1 MLFGKKKKKPF
12 QMSKYK
18 LTLVLSHYCQQWLKS
33 SKLVVNSSNIY
44 WFSTDATSNYWL
56 YKSILNFLLSPN
68 PWPSVIYYQITYL
81 YFRSVPQAEKK
92 KGKKQKQRVCNCKTE
107 GAPIVRLREV
117 EFAIE
122 VIVISMITVLTTY
135 YSHGCLW

>member
-1 MLFGKKKKKPF
+1 MAIFFFPRFFLKLCYLAKKKKKKKKKPF

-18 LTLVLSHYCQQWLKS
+18 LTLVISHYCQQWLKS

-56 YKSILNFLLSPN
+56 YKSILNFLLSPK

-92 KGKKQKQRVCNCKTE
+92 REKSRNKESVTVRQREHPSSGWGRWN
-107 GAPIVRLREV
+107 
-117 EFAIE
+117 
-122 VIVISMITVLTTY
+122 SQ
-135 YSHGCLW
+135 